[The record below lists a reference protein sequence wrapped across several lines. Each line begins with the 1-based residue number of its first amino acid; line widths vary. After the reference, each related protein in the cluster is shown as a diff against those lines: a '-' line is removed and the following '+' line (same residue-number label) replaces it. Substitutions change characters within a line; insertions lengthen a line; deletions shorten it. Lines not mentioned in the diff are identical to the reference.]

1 MSNYDDDG
9 FQGSEP
15 QVFTGDRSQAESF
28 MTQWYIYTAVNDF
41 VTFMPPSKITMLF
54 LTYVKGPLVNTWV
67 QQQARW
73 LREQIARGEDEE
85 NMANTV
91 KRRFEETFVDNLKK
105 ERARATLRAG
115 VFMEEYQVDE
125 YVATFE
131 ELIRHAGY
139 EYSTPQT
146 IDKFAEGIPFALME
160 KCMTYDRPT
169 TYNEWKTS
177 LEKRVQL
184 QLRME
189 ASRPELS
196 LRHRRSFSPVPS
208 LEYEDD
214 SEPEE
219 VEEYLEEAPPQEP
232 IGYGEEY
239 DEAAYDAP
247 PEEEEQEYT
256 IPEDA
261 FEEELLVLRPSRQV
275 KRGRP
280 PKKQVRFNERTEEFE
295 PPAEAREEYF
305 TPLDLEVPPPPPLP
319 TPWSQQVEAA
329 RQEVVN
335 PTTWGHYQFHPE
347 AMDTSARGRVRMMRE
362 LVVCH
367 HCHQEGHI
375 RPVCPN
381 RHKPRARWPRECPAA
396 LEPQSYFGA
405 GGSLYAPTI
414 QAAPP
419 IPVVPPPKKSPPPSI
434 GILKPRKTAA
444 EHAAEILK
452 ELDEN
457 PELHEELDRSGA
469 LERFMEA
476 EMRGHPK
483 ELRVPVTFVTTKGT
497 LTISA
502 LVDSGATINTMAP
515 LLARRLGLE
524 VQQYALPKPLVNADG
539 SWSRNGVV
547 REYTKLSVTA
557 DNHYTEMDFT
567 LMDSAVDLMLG
578 NPWLHHFEPQINW
591 KAATLDEKYWPT
603 VRNIYTDLQAGPSNV
618 PRDLA
623 VQPATSVRELAYNAT
638 IAARIPRRES
648 RAWGPCLREEGN
660 VTYTPR
666 DIPAIPPTRIGRLED
681 LDITEDMPNEAE
693 ERLWTHGDDEED
705 EATVRAVIEAAEDPE
720 EAFKQR
726 LYCGSAYVEEIMD
739 D

>member
-169 TYNEWKTS
+169 TYEGWKTS

-184 QLRME
+184 QKCME

-196 LRHRRSFSPVPS
+196 LRHRCSFSPVPS

-219 VEEYLEEAPPQEP
+219 VEEYLEEVPPQEP
-232 IGYGEEY
+232 VGYGEEY
-239 DEAAYDAP
+239 DKAAYDAP
-247 PEEEEQEYT
+247 PAPEEEEYT

-261 FEEELLVLRPSRQV
+261 FEEEPRVLRPSPRV
-275 KRGRP
+275 KRES
-280 PKKQVRFNERTEEFE
+280 KKQVRFNEWTKEFTL
-295 PPAEAREEYF
+295 PAEAREEYF
-305 TPLDLEVPPPPPLP
+305 TPQDLEAPPPPPLP
-319 TPWSQQVEAA
+319 TPWSRQVEAA
-329 RQEVVN
+329 RQELAS

-367 HCHQEGHI
+367 HCHQEGHVW
-375 RPVCPN
+375 PVCPN
-381 RHKPRARWPRECPAA
+381 RHLPRARWPRMRPTRN
-396 LEPQSYFGA
+396 EPQKYFPDT
-405 GGSLYAPTI
+405 LMAP
-414 QAAPP
+414 A
-419 IPVVPPPKKSPPPSI
+419 IPVVPPPKRSPPPSI
-434 GILKPRKTAA
+434 GILKPHKTAA
-444 EHAAEILK
+444 ERAAEILK

-457 PELHEELDRSGA
+457 PELNEELDRSGA
-469 LERFMEA
+469 LEWFMEA
-476 EMRGHPK
+476 EMLGHPK
-483 ELRVPVTFVTTKGT
+483 ELRVPVTFITTEGT

-502 LVDSGATINTMAP
+502 LVDSGATVNTIAP

-524 VQQYALPKPLVNADG
+524 VQQYALPKVMMNADG
-539 SWSRNGVV
+539 TGSRSGAAW
-547 REYTKLSVTA
+547 EYTKLSVTA
-557 DNHYTEMDFT
+557 DNCYEEMEFT
-567 LMDSAVDLMLG
+567 LLDSAVDLMLG
-578 NPWLHHFEPQINW
+578 YPWLSRFEPQINW
-591 KAATLDEKYWPT
+591 KAATFSERYWPT
-603 VRNIYTDLQAGPSNV
+603 VRNIYTDPQEGPSNI
-618 PRDLA
+618 PSNLT
-623 VQPATSVRELAYNAT
+623 VQPTTSVRELAYNAT

-648 RAWGPCLREEGN
+648 QAWGPCPRKEGN
-660 VTYTPR
+660 VTYMPC
-666 DIPAIPPTRIGRLED
+666 DIPATPSTRIGRLED
-681 LDITEDMPNEAE
+681 LDDIKDTPNKAE

-705 EATVRAVIEAAEDPE
+705 EATVRAMIEAAEDPD

-726 LYCGSAYVEEIMD
+726 LHCGSAYVEEIID